1 MKAVILAGGRGTRL
15 RPYTTSFPKP
25 LMPIG
30 EHPVLEIL
38 LRQLKRH
45 GVTEVTVLTGHL
57 AYLIEAYF
65 GDGAELGLKLEF
77 IREDAPLGTAG
88 PLRALRSAI
97 AGDFM
102 VMNGDLLTDVDFG
115 ALVDQHRASGADVTI
130 STCRRPERLEL
141 GVLTIADGGRVTGY
155 DEKPTLELDVS
166 MGLYAM
172 SANVLDRIPEG
183 HYDMPDLIRD
193 LIADGRQ
200 VSSRR
205 HDGFW
210 LDIGRPDDFARANDA
225 FAERP
230 GDFLPDS

>member
-30 EHPVLEIL
+30 EYPVLEIL

-45 GVTEVTVLTGHL
+45 GVTNATVLTGHL

-65 GDGAELGLKLEF
+65 GDGSALGLGLDF
-77 IREDAPLGTAG
+77 IHEDEPLGTAG
-88 PLRALRSAI
+88 PLRALRNGI

-102 VMNGDLLTDVDFG
+102 VMNGDLLTDVDFK
-115 ALVDQHRASGADVTI
+115 ALMDQHHASGADVTI

-141 GVLTIADGGRVTGY
+141 GVLTIGEGGRVTGY

-172 SANVLDRIPEG
+172 SASVLDRIPDG

-193 LIADGRQ
+193 LIADGRT
-200 VSSRR
+200 VGSRR

-230 GDFLPDS
+230 GDFLPEP